1 MNAFGIKRSN
11 YHDADTFI
19 DGSLTLSSGTIVIPK
34 YDAEIDELKR
44 KTQYQDLGTSSSES
58 ELFKPEAYLEA
69 VPKNFHRIY
78 GMIFTPAQTMTL
90 KYITL
95 NLNFIVKMSQYN
107 VRQVDIFDTETKQQ
121 VKAMLFNADNG
132 SDILNVDYVLTAN
145 KQYMLSFNVLRNDV
159 VQYLDGNTLNNN
171 TFDLINV
178 QSFVGTELNMF
189 GYPTIPID
197 NIAPYGFN
205 VMFEYNSQP
214 FTAFNSNLHLQENKL
229 ITLKK
234 DYYDTEYTG
243 TIANLSQLVT
253 WGWTFTCSKA
263 NMSLRTLKIKVKYLN
278 WIFRDYF
285 PSRTIT
291 LYDGI
296 SPHNVIK
303 TWSLILVPYLN
314 DEDYQTIDLNI
325 NLEKDKRYT
334 LAINLMYFEFP
345 FDPNNPDNIIFDK
358 VGTSDPP
365 TIEPA
370 LSTVITNFG
379 YAFHTGTYAY
389 PLAQTLP
396 VTKFYLFN
404 VEFEESNVPIVQKK
418 DLICQSIY
426 SKQFFQYFD
435 NPLENL
441 EFGDLVCFDSKL
453 NIVKTDYTIP
463 ALPIGI
469 FYGLENEQAKVLVRG
484 SVGYCK
490 ILGGCIVNDELGMS
504 VQSNEQGK
512 CQKNGAR
519 LFGIAMEVI
528 TDEPLVMLLL
538 I

>member
-11 YHDADTFI
+11 YHDADTYI
-19 DGSLTLSSGTIVIPK
+19 NGSLTLSSGTIAIPK
-34 YDAEIDELKR
+34 YDTEIDELKR

-58 ELFKPEAYLEA
+58 ELFEPETYLEA
-69 VPKNFHRIY
+69 VPKNFSRIY

-90 KYITL
+90 KYITI
-95 NLNFIVKMSQYN
+95 NLNFIVKNSQNN
-107 VRQVDIFDTETKQQ
+107 VRQVDLFDTEAKQQ

-132 SDILNVDYVLTAN
+132 SDILNVDYVITAN
-145 KQYMLSFNVLRNDV
+145 KQYMLSFNVLRNDI

-205 VMFEYNSQP
+205 VMFESNSQP
-214 FTAFNSNLHLQENKL
+214 FTAFNSNLRLQEHKL

-234 DYYDTEYTG
+234 DYYDTDYTG

-253 WGWTFTCSKA
+253 WGWTFMCTKS
-263 NMSLRTLKIKVKYLN
+263 NMSLRILKIKAKFLTRNLN
-278 WIFRDYF
+278 LL
-285 PSRTIT
+285 SRTIT
-291 LYDGI
+291 LYDGTQ
-296 SPHNVIK
+296 PHNVIK
-303 TWSLILVPYLN
+303 TWHLVLDPYLN
-314 DEDYQTIDLNI
+314 DEAYQTIDLNI
-325 NLEKDKRYT
+325 NLEQDKRYT
-334 LAINLMYFEFP
+334 LAIDLIYSI
-345 FDPNNPDNIIFDK
+345 DPNNNFFVDK

-365 TIEPA
+365 TIEPD
-370 LSTVITNFG
+370 LSNVITNFG

-389 PLAQTLP
+389 PLAQTIP
-396 VTKFYLFN
+396 ATKFYLFN

-435 NPLENL
+435 NPSGNL

-453 NIVKTDYTIP
+453 NIVKTDYTIH

-512 CQKNGAR
+512 CQKNGSH
-519 LFGIAMEVI
+519 LFGIAMEII
-528 TDEPLVMLLL
+528 TDEPLVMLFL